1 MYNTIYLY
9 KVNLHF
15 EEKKILNDISFE
27 VRPNAPKCIVGKGL
41 SGKSTI
47 LKSIIGLTKI
57 SSGEIK
63 INNISVEDKI
73 EFNAVVNSIG
83 MVFEKDALFDSMK
96 VWENIMFKSLNNNK
110 SVLIKKSQKLLKKV
124 GLNVNDAF
132 LYPSELSGGMRKRVA
147 IARAISHEPKFL
159 LLDEPTA
166 GLDPVKTNM
175 IFNIILSLCEEFK
188 ITMLAVSSD
197 VKSALKYF
205 KEFIVLDEA
214 KIHWQG
220 SRKEFLKKPTPL
232 IKELL

>member
-1 MYNTIYLY
+1 MHNTIYLN

-15 EEKKILNDISFE
+15 EEKKILNNISFE
-27 VRPNAPKCIVGKGL
+27 VKPNVPKCIVGKGL
-41 SGKSTI
+41 SGKSTL
-47 LKSIIGLTKI
+47 LKSIIGLVRI

-63 INNISVEDKI
+63 INNISVEDNKK
-73 EFNAVVNSIG
+73 FNAVVNSIG

-110 SVLIKKSQKLLKKV
+110 SILIKKSQKLLKKV

-147 IARAISHEPKFL
+147 IARAISHQPKFL

-175 IFNIILSLCEEFK
+175 IFNIISSLCEEFK

-205 KEFIVLDEA
+205 REFIVLDEA

-220 SRKEFLKKPTPL
+220 SRKEFLKKPTSF

>member
-1 MYNTIYLY
+1 MNNTIYLN

-15 EEKKILNDISFE
+15 EEKKILNNISFE
-27 VRPNAPKCIVGKGL
+27 VKPNVPKCIVGKGL
-41 SGKSTI
+41 SGKSTL
-47 LKSIIGLTKI
+47 LKSIIGLVRI

-63 INNISVEDKI
+63 INNISVDDYKK
-73 EFNAVVNSIG
+73 FNAVVNSIG
-83 MVFEKDALFDSMK
+83 MVFEKDALFDSMR

-110 SVLIKKSQKLLKKV
+110 SILIEKSQKLLKKV

-147 IARAISHEPKFL
+147 IARAISHQPKFL

-175 IFNIILSLCEEFK
+175 IFNIISSLCEEFK

-205 KEFIVLDEA
+205 REFIVLDEA

-220 SRKEFLKKPTPL
+220 SRKEFLKKPTSL
-232 IKELL
+232 IRELL